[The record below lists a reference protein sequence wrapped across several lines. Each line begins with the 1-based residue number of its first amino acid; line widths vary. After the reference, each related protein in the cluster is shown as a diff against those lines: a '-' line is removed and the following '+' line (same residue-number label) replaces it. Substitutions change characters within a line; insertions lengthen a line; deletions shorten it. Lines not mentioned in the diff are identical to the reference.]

1 MSKKTD
7 KDGPKKAKKAKKGK
21 AAQAASDGLPAADTL
36 AADALAEQTRLR
48 AEVTVLRLLVD
59 RMLLVQAR
67 HLGKEAYLDDLHDLL
82 MGDLDRLGLDSAGP
96 EAREVMHAA
105 IERSLEAVRA
115 QLLLARADSSKRN

>member
-1 MSKKTD
+1 MSKKTE
-7 KDGPKKAKKAKKGK
+7 KDGPKQAKKTKKSQSADAAKG
-21 AAQAASDGLPAADTL
+21 AML
-36 AADALAEQTRLR
+36 AAEAAAEQVRLR

-82 MGDLDRLGLDSAGP
+82 MGDLDRLGPDGASP
-96 EAREVMHAA
+96 EARQEMHAA

>member
-1 MSKKTD
+1 VSKKTN
-7 KDGPKKAKKAKKGK
+7 KDGPKKAEKAKKSK
-21 AAQAASDGLPAADTL
+21 AVQAAGDGLM
-36 AADALAEQTRLR
+36 AADAAAEQIRLR

-82 MGDLDRLGLDSAGP
+82 IADLERLGLDGAGP